1 MVVLYAVR
9 CDPVLQRDAGR
20 WGGDEEGRAGDS
32 SAAGVVSRPALVQ
45 SEGCGQR
52 GRRER
57 ERGGRRVQ
65 YRHHWTPHH
74 SAQFGTVLR
83 EKKRKNIGFNF
94 KIHPHI
100 QLTEI
105 ESDSALILHSHF
117 VATSGLA
124 GFTPCLCHWISFVTD
139 D

>member
-57 ERGGRRVQ
+57 GGRRRVS
-65 YRHHWTPHH
+65 YRHHRVHR
-74 SAQFGTVLR
+74 AILR
-83 EKKRKNIGFNF
+83 SYVQSCAKKKRKNIGFNF
-94 KIHPHI
+94 KIHPRI
-100 QLTEI
+100 QLTET
-105 ESDSALILHSHF
+105 DSVSAYILHSHF

-124 GFTPCLCHWISFVTD
+124 GFTPYLCHWISFVTD
-139 D
+139 A